1 MKVVYQTDEN
11 GDPLLDEEGQPLRMP
26 KDAWYMGEGQPD
38 LSVYAAT
45 QEDVDRTMAL
55 YNAIDTLYGYDESI
69 YQIIEEQIG
78 AYFAGDKSL
87 DATASEIQNRVQLYM
102 GENM

>member
-1 MKVVYQTDEN
+1 
-11 GDPLLDEEGQPLRMP
+11 
-26 KDAWYMGEGQPD
+26 MGEGQPD

-55 YNAIDTLYGYDESI
+55 YNAVDSLYGYDESI
-69 YQIIEEQIG
+69 YKIIEEQIG
-78 AYFAGDKSL
+78 AYFAGDKDL
-87 DATASEIQNRVQLYM
+87 DATATEIQNRVQLYM